1 MTPDHPDHPDHPDRI
16 EAESRAEDAAL
27 VARLQA
33 LPQQRLPPAQ
43 LWERIAPALVPHAT
57 VVARRPRRRRWA
69 LPVLGVALAA
79 VVALVAVVPGIR
91 QHTSPPRAAQPALV
105 AQAQAMAGQY
115 QQAIAQVPL
124 QQVPADLRPA
134 LDELDQSAR
143 AIHAAIA
150 QSPQSAFLLSQLQ
163 RTYAKRL
170 QLTRLASQGEA
181 SFPS

>member
-1 MTPDHPDHPDHPDRI
+1 MTPDHPDRI
-16 EAESRAEDAAL
+16 DAESRAEDAAL

-57 VVARRPRRRRWA
+57 VVARRPGGRRWA

-91 QHTSPPRAAQPALV
+91 QHTQPPRAVQPALV

-134 LDELDQSAR
+134 LDELDQSAQ

>member
-1 MTPDHPDHPDHPDRI
+1 MTPDHSDRI

-43 LWERIAPALVPHAT
+43 LWERIAPSLVPHAT
-57 VVARRPRRRRWA
+57 AVARRPGRRRWA

-91 QHTSPPRAAQPALV
+91 QHTPPPPRAAQPALV
-105 AQAQAMAGQY
+105 AQAQALAGQY

-134 LDELDQSAR
+134 LDELDQSAQ